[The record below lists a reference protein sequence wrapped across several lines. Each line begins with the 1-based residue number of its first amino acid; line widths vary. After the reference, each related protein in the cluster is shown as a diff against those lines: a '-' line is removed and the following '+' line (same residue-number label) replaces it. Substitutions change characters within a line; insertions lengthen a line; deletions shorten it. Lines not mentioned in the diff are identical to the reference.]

1 MQSKPLNRRSFV
13 KFTAGSLALIPVVL
27 SAADSAVKLDE
38 ADPQAA
44 GLGYLHDSSAV
55 DASTYPNHQSTQICG
70 GCSLY
75 ANNLDGWGD
84 CAIFPGKKVAEAGWC
99 AAFAAKAS

>member
-1 MQSKPLNRRSFV
+1 MHNKPLNRRSFV
-13 KFTAGSLALIPVVL
+13 KVAASSLAALPIVL
-27 SAADSAVKLDE
+27 AAADSVEKLDE
-38 ADPQAA
+38 SAAQAV
-44 GLGYLHDSSAV
+44 GLGYRHDSTAV
-55 DASTYPNHQSTQICG
+55 AADKYPNHQSTQICG

>member
-13 KFTAGSLALIPVVL
+13 KFTAGSLAALPIIL
-27 SAADSAVKLDE
+27 AAEDSIEKLDE
-38 ADPQAA
+38 TGPQSSA
-44 GLGYLHDSSAV
+44 LGYRHDSAAV
-55 DASTYPNHQSTQICG
+55 DAGKHPTHQASQTCG